1 MAVKVRSCSRRREDV
16 MMFLPSLSKMESSDD
31 DDGFGPR
38 YLFLFCPCAKHDGV
52 VLGVVSARRPNGVSN
67 YIVTFIALFGYSAP
81 VFWTGILLLITFSLN
96 VHWFPVAGM
105 RDVTIEGGFWVH
117 FLDVARHLI
126 RQW

>member
-52 VLGVVSARRPNGVSN
+52 VLGVVAVV
-67 YIVTFIALFGYSAP
+67 IVIIIIIFCL
-81 VFWTGILLLITFSLN
+81 FSLTL
-96 VHWFPVAGM
+96 VSVF
-105 RDVTIEGGFWVH
+105 
-117 FLDVARHLI
+117 FLTESRVVGKV
-126 RQW
+126 